1 MAILTALGAASSAM
15 GPVTEFIASQNNW
28 IFTAFSLFV
37 DQYIYIVLPA
47 SLIIFYKKMGWRRLA
62 SLVVSMLL
70 LYLLVTSLKL
80 FFQEPRPCN
89 EYLKMSCPED
99 YSFPSGHAA
108 VAFAFAFFSIGTVA
122 FPFYY
127 VAAFLIALSRIYLG
141 VHTLTDVIGG
151 TVVGIF
157 SYFVAQKVVEACLR
171 YAEG

>member
-1 MAILTALGAASSAM
+1 MDTLTALGAAGAAL
-15 GPVTEFIASQNNW
+15 GPVTNFIASQNNG

-47 SLIIFYKKMGWRRLA
+47 SLIVFYKKLGRRRLA
-62 SLVVSMLL
+62 VLLVSMLL
-70 LYLLVTSLKL
+70 LYLSVTSLKL
-80 FFQEPRPCN
+80 FFREARPCN
-89 EYLKMSCPED
+89 EYLKTSCPED
-99 YSFPSGHAA
+99 YAFPSGHAA

-127 VAAFLIALSRIYLG
+127 VSAFLIALSRIYLG
-141 VHTLTDVIGG
+141 VHVLNDVIGG
-151 TVVGIF
+151 AVVGIF